1 MRNLRWLNLFVA
13 AILLAG
19 AMKLSASTLI
29 DVAFTGGPATTKTG
43 FAATGVAT
51 NDFWNTC
58 TTNGVANLEFVDG
71 TPSGA
76 EMSISGVEAAYTN
89 GADDPMYGTYLY
101 AAVPGFSSGIL
112 VSISNL
118 SAAAYDFY
126 FYGHGNEGSENS
138 AFQLAVGS
146 VIYGSQA
153 TSSDTYGWASPV
165 WQQGL
170 QYVEFSQVSVP
181 AGQTVTITALPDA
194 SPYAFISGMQIMPS
208 STPYFITQPVSQQI
222 LQGEST
228 AFGVEASGSPTLA
241 FQWLLDQ
248 AAIIGATNSNYY
260 LSNAQ
265 PTEEGSYSVRVTNPY
280 GSITSAVAV
289 LSVITVVSNLIDVDF
304 TSGAV
309 SSKRGFAAAGATS
322 TDFWN
327 ACTVNGLTNLKFA
340 DGTAS
345 GVAINVSGAEGVLSN
360 GAADPMYNTYFY
372 DLPSPYNGWSP
383 EIMIM
388 ITNLPSGAYDFFI
401 YGHGNEDDQNALYE
415 LTIGS
420 ESYGSQ
426 STTNGPGWLSPLWQQ
441 GVQYVKFANV
451 SVPSGQ
457 PITVVASLAD
467 IETLWDVIAG
477 LQIVPTPFPY
487 IDSQPI
493 SQNVSPG
500 VSVRFGVVAGGSPPL
515 AYQWQFDNV
524 DVANATNSS
533 YSITNAQEFNSGSYS
548 VIVTNLYGGTTS
560 LLAGLSLITPVTNV
574 IDVAFANDASLTS
587 KKGFAATG
595 VTVNDYWNNGVSE
608 GVPALLNMDGT
619 SMSAKPSLQ
628 ISYGGVDGF
637 ATNGSLDPMYGSYMY
652 VYQATFTI
660 IVANLNEGL
669 YNLYV
674 YGHGNEDGESGD
686 YQLTVGP
693 QSYGNEA
700 DTIGPGWLSWM
711 WQEGIQYVEF
721 TNVFVAAGQ
730 PVYITAQPADN
741 FALVSGLQIASVA
754 LPPNSIP
761 WIIGV
766 SSLTANANQEL
777 SLTNAAYG
785 GNGPI
790 SFSLGSNAPTGAAI
804 TQDGVFYWT
813 PTCEQGSTT
822 NAITVWAADSSNP
835 PLSNS
840 MTFAVTVGPCV
851 EVSIGSSVVQAG
863 QSTCVP
869 VNLVATVGLTNLNFT
884 VAYPGGFLTNWNI
897 TASNSAVASAAANT
911 VDASHTQ
918 FNFGVQNG
926 KILQGTS
933 LLGSIC
939 LDTLLSASAFVP
951 LMVANVSATGL
962 NNSPVTNFIGQI
974 GRVVVIGPQ
983 SLLDASLGTNSSRTL
998 TLYGNPGVSYH
1009 VLSTTNLTD
1018 NSSWITMTNVTLTD
1032 LFQSISI
1039 VGATNQMQFFKA
1051 VQP

>member
-1 MRNLRWLNLFVA
+1 
-13 AILLAG
+13 
-19 AMKLSASTLI
+19 
-29 DVAFTGGPATTKTG
+29 
-43 FAATGVAT
+43 
-51 NDFWNTC
+51 
-58 TTNGVANLEFVDG
+58 
-71 TPSGA
+71 
-76 EMSISGVEAAYTN
+76 
-89 GADDPMYGTYLY
+89 
-101 AAVPGFSSGIL
+101 
-112 VSISNL
+112 
-118 SAAAYDFY
+118 
-126 FYGHGNEGSENS
+126 
-138 AFQLAVGS
+138 
-146 VIYGSQA
+146 
-153 TSSDTYGWASPV
+153 
-165 WQQGL
+165 
-170 QYVEFSQVSVP
+170 
-181 AGQTVTITALPDA
+181 
-194 SPYAFISGMQIMPS
+194 
-208 STPYFITQPVSQQI
+208 
-222 LQGEST
+222 
-228 AFGVEASGSPTLA
+228 
-241 FQWLLDQ
+241 
-248 AAIIGATNSNYY
+248 
-260 LSNAQ
+260 
-265 PTEEGSYSVRVTNPY
+265 
-280 GSITSAVAV
+280 
-289 LSVITVVSNLIDVDF
+289 
-304 TSGAV
+304 
-309 SSKRGFAAAGATS
+309 
-322 TDFWN
+322 
-327 ACTVNGLTNLKFA
+327 
-340 DGTAS
+340 
-345 GVAINVSGAEGVLSN
+345 
-360 GAADPMYNTYFY
+360 MYNTYFF
-372 DLPSPYNGWSP
+372 DLPSPYNGWTP

-388 ITNLPSGAYDFFI
+388 ITNLPSGAYDFFV

-426 STTNGPGWLSPLWQQ
+426 STTNGPGWLSPLWQE

-457 PITVVASLAD
+457 PITVVATLPD
-467 IETLWDVIAG
+467 IETLYDVIAG

-500 VSVRFGVVAGGSPPL
+500 VSVRFGVVAGGPPPL
-515 AYQWQFDNV
+515 AYQWKFDN
-524 DVANATNSS
+524 DDIASATNSS

-560 LLAGLSLITPVTNV
+560 LFAGLSLITPVTNV
-574 IDVAFANDASLTS
+574 IDVAFTSDASPTS

-608 GVPALLNMDGT
+608 GVPDLLNMDGT

-628 ISYGGVDGF
+628 IAYGGGDGF
-637 ATNGSLDPMYGSYMY
+637 ATNGSIDPMYGTYMY

-660 IVANLNEGL
+660 VVANLNEGL

-777 SLTNAAYG
+777 SLTNSAYG
-785 GNGPI
+785 GNGSI
-790 SFSLGSNAPTGAAI
+790 SFSLGSNAPAGAAI

-822 NAITVWAADSSNP
+822 NAITIWAADSSNP

-840 MTFAVTVGPCV
+840 TTFTVTVGPCV

-869 VNLVATVGLTNLNFT
+869 VNLVATVGLTNLSFSL
-884 VAYPGGFLTNWNI
+884 AYSSGFLTNWNV
-897 TASNSAVASAAANT
+897 TASNSAVASAAAQS
-911 VDASHTQ
+911 VDSSHAQ
-918 FNFGVQNG
+918 FSFSVQSG
-926 KILQGTS
+926 QALQGKS
-933 LLGSIC
+933 VLGSIC
-939 LDTLLSASAFVP
+939 LDSLPGMSAFVP
-951 LMVANVSATGL
+951 LTVAKIGATGP
-962 NNSPVTNFIGQI
+962 NNSPVTNVIGQM

-983 SLLDASLGTNSSRTL
+983 SLLEASLGTNSSRTL
-998 TLYGNPGVSYH
+998 TLYGNPGVSYNL
-1009 VLSTTNLTD
+1009 LSTTNLTD
-1018 NSSWITMTNVTLTD
+1018 SSWITMGNVTLTD
-1032 LFQSISI
+1032 LFQTISL
-1039 VGATNQMQFFKA
+1039 GSATNQMQFFKA